1 MTWGWFMAFY
11 GIGLPTS
18 CVIPGYVF
26 VVHIDCNLLAGKLD
40 CNLMNTSAVERV
52 DGCTSSPLAV
62 FLPEEHAFLDPQF
75 EHQRTTNQWLCHWD
89 SSIKP
94 NEMES
99 LPIVYSSTNQPN
111 PWQKRWGSL
120 HATRVAWASLWVPSW
135 ISISVVFS
143 TPLRHL
149 RMRITSE

>member
-1 MTWGWFMAFY
+1 MTWGWFMAFC

-18 CVIPGYVF
+18 CVIPRYVF
-26 VVHIDCNLLAGKLD
+26 VFHIDCNLLAGRLD

-99 LPIVYSSTNQPN
+99 LPIAYSSTNQLN
-111 PWQKRWGSL
+111 PWKKKWGSL
-120 HATRVAWASLWVPSW
+120 HATRVAWASLWMPSW

-143 TPLRHL
+143 TEPLRHL
-149 RMRITSE
+149 DAHH

>member
-1 MTWGWFMAFY
+1 MALGFPHHV
-11 GIGLPTS
+11 L
-18 CVIPGYVF
+18 YVF

-111 PWQKRWGSL
+111 PWQKKWGSLRSL